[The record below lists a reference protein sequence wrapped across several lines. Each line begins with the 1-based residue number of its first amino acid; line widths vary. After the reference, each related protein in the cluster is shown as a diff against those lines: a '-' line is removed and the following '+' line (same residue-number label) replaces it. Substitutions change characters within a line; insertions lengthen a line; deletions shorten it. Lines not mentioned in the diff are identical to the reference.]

1 MPSLKLLLTIT
12 GGLGFVFGLGF
23 LALPELTVAPFGAV
37 LDPAGALMARLYGA
51 MHLGLGLINWL
62 ARDLGDARGRRAIAA
77 GNAVYFGLAAVV
89 TAGGTVLGT
98 VNALILINAAVFGL
112 LALAFARHVMR
123 SDAGA

>member
-12 GGLGFVFGLGF
+12 GALGFVFGLGF

-62 ARDLGDARGRRAIAA
+62 ARDLIEPGGRRAVAA
-77 GNAVYFGLAAVV
+77 GNVVYFALATIVA
-89 TAGGTVLGT
+89 AGAAMLGT
-98 VNALILINAAVFGL
+98 ANALILVNAAVFGL
-112 LALAFARHVMR
+112 LALGFARHVVR
-123 SDAGA
+123 SEASS